1 MNKERRKKIE
11 VIKDSF
17 LDLQEDLQALLDE
30 EQEAYDNLPESLQ
43 ESEKGERMSSSIEN
57 IDSAMSSLGEVI
69 EFLDELIQ

>member
-17 LDLQEDLQALLDE
+17 LDLQEDLQAVLDE

-69 EFLDELIQ
+69 EFLDELNQ